1 MNKSLLSESL
11 GPQSIKLKSR
21 VKCDFCKDKPPS
33 RLSSW
38 TLACDACS
46 LAHHA
51 QYNLNDTRLSDRS
64 LLERFPANHIG
75 AKKCTVCKGNNLI
88 ILYDEVDDEWLFC
101 GDCRNFKQ
109 LLRCWNMYSNTM
121 VNFLEK
127 PIVRRSSALTEQVRD
142 KVRKLV
148 YFSAN
153 N

>member
-38 TLACDACS
+38 ALACDACS

-142 KVRKLV
+142 KARKLV